1 MVPTLTHYSNIVS
14 DIPSGCIYGIYT
26 LTFYLTFFL
35 AFYLASVPTFFL
47 AFYLTSIL
55 AFFFASIQ
63 SFILASISTFS
74 PTWALLDLNRELQ
87 ISVGTACR
95 TSVSSRLRSGSA
107 HWDLEFAVGRRKDE
121 VTLIE
126 SRDPHLA
133 GGEKA
138 LIYIHICIYNIYI
151 YLR

>member
-14 DIPSGCIYGIYT
+14 DIPFGSIYGIYT
-26 LTFYLTFFL
+26 LTFFL

-55 AFFFASIQ
+55 TFFFASIQ

-126 SRDPHLA
+126 SREPHLA
-133 GGEKA
+133 SGEKA
-138 LIYIHICIYNIYI
+138 LIYIYIYI
-151 YLR
+151 YKLYIYVYIS